1 MKMRWHYD
9 TQEFCRIWANGGITK
24 ERNPKKEN
32 RNAKTQVGS
41 ATSPEGFMSS
51 TRILQDIIHMLENSK
66 NVSQQEHKLILAYIA
81 AHIIYV

>member
-1 MKMRWHYD
+1 MLKSFA
-9 TQEFCRIWANGGITK
+9 EFEQMEGSLRK
-24 ERNPKKEN
+24 EIQKRKTEMQI
-32 RNAKTQVGS
+32 RSKTQVGS